1 MPTIDDM
8 REALGKWVKVFDDPE
23 VAAEFEGFNKTM
35 QFIFPDIDLKMQLVF
50 EGANVTIVEGFKED
64 ADMSLT
70 VPSDMF
76 LGITSGEVNPMDAFM
91 EGKLKPV
98 GDMSDLEK
106 LEVFMNVDLD

>member
-1 MPTIDDM
+1 MPDIDDM
-8 REALGKWVKVFDDPE
+8 KKALKKWIAVLDDPE
-23 VAAEFEGFNKTM
+23 VAARFEGFNKTM
-35 QFIFPDIDLKMQLVF
+35 QFVFPDIGLKMQLVF
-50 EGANVTIVEGFKED
+50 EGPKVTIVEGFKGD

-76 LGITSGEVNPMDAFM
+76 LGITSGEINPMDAFM

-106 LEVFMNVDLD
+106 LEVFMNADLD

>member
-1 MPTIDDM
+1 MPDIDDM
-8 REALGKWVKVFDDPE
+8 RTALKKWIDVFDDPE

-50 EGANVTIVEGFKED
+50 EGAKVTIVEGFKED

-76 LGITSGEVNPMDAFM
+76 LGITSGEINPMDAFM

-106 LEVFMNVDLD
+106 LEVFMNADLD